1 MSLCDNF
8 NTVDINYYI
17 FLSRVIELLINN
29 KDKDEL
35 KLLIKKYNI
44 DISIIDKIIKLNK
57 SITVNMTSLKR
68 LLN

>member
-1 MSLCDNF
+1 MC
-8 NTVDINYYI
+8 TYYI